1 MPGEEVNNINI
12 TYDDTIGDKIG
23 TNDNRSNKDIN
34 KRMGSIDYIVNDC
47 VRGSITSN
55 PRH

>member
-34 KRMGSIDYIVNDC
+34 KRVGSIDYIVNDC